1 VAVWCVFL
9 RINIEHTMKSLALI
23 FFLAGIFLTPVLW
36 AEELFFM
43 EDLMSAQKVAKSTR
57 KLVMI
62 DFKAEWCGPCK
73 MLDQTTWKDKSVI
86 LTLRDKAVA
95 VKIDVDKRSEL
106 AAKYSIHSLP
116 TVIFVDGNGNEV
128 SRFIGYRDAE
138 EFLKEISKLEES

>member
-1 VAVWCVFL
+1 
-9 RINIEHTMKSLALI
+9 MKSLAFI
-23 FFLAGIFLTPVLW
+23 SFLAGIFLTPVLW
-36 AEELFFM
+36 AEDLFF
-43 EDLMSAQKVAKSTR
+43 EGDLMAAQKIAKSTR

-73 MLDQTTWKDKSVI
+73 MLDRTTWKDENVI
-86 LTLRDKAVA
+86 STLKDKAVA
-95 VKIDVDKRSEL
+95 VKVDVDENSEL

-138 EFLKEISKLEES
+138 GFLKDFSNLEEP

>member
-1 VAVWCVFL
+1 
-9 RINIEHTMKSLALI
+9 MKSHALI
-23 FFLAGIFLTPVLW
+23 SFLAGIFLTPVLW
-36 AEELFFM
+36 AEDLFFM
-43 EDLMSAQKVAKSTR
+43 EDLMAAQKVAKSTR

-73 MLDQTTWKDKSVI
+73 MLDQTTWKDESVI
-86 LTLRDKAVA
+86 LSLGWTSLSFKV
-95 VKIDVDKRSEL
+95 DVDERSEL

-138 EFLKEISKLEES
+138 EFLKEFSKLEES

>member
-1 VAVWCVFL
+1 
-9 RINIEHTMKSLALI
+9 MKSLALI
-23 FFLAGIFLTPVLW
+23 SFLAGIFLKPVLC
-36 AEELFFM
+36 AEDLFF
-43 EDLMSAQKVAKSTR
+43 EGDLMTAQKVAKSTR

-73 MLDQTTWKDKSVI
+73 MLDQTTWRDENVI
-86 LTLRDKAVA
+86 STLKDKAVA
-95 VKIDVDKRSEL
+95 VKVDVDENGEL

-138 EFLKEISKLEES
+138 GFLKEFSKLEES

>member
-1 VAVWCVFL
+1 
-9 RINIEHTMKSLALI
+9 MKSHALI
-23 FFLAGIFLTPVLW
+23 SFLAGIFLTPVLW
-36 AEELFFM
+36 AEDLFF
-43 EDLMSAQKVAKSTR
+43 EGDLMAAQKVAKSTR

-73 MLDQTTWKDKSVI
+73 MLDRTTWKDENVI
-86 LTLRDKAVA
+86 STLKDKAVA
-95 VKIDVDKRSEL
+95 VKVDVDENSEL

-138 EFLKEISKLEES
+138 GFLKEFSNLEES

>member
-1 VAVWCVFL
+1 
-9 RINIEHTMKSLALI
+9 MKSLALI
-23 FFLAGIFLTPVLW
+23 SFLAGIFLTPVLW
-36 AEELFFM
+36 AEDLFF
-43 EDLMSAQKVAKSTR
+43 EGDLMAAQKVAKSTR

-73 MLDQTTWKDKSVI
+73 MLDRTTWKDENVI
-86 LTLRDKAVA
+86 STLKDKVVA
-95 VKIDVDKRSEL
+95 IKVDVDENSEL

-138 EFLKEISKLEES
+138 GFLKEFSNLEES

>member
-1 VAVWCVFL
+1 
-9 RINIEHTMKSLALI
+9 MKSLAFI
-23 FFLAGIFLTPVLW
+23 SFLAGIFLTPVLW
-36 AEELFFM
+36 AEDLFF
-43 EDLMSAQKVAKSTR
+43 EGDLMAAQKVAKSTR

-73 MLDQTTWKDKSVI
+73 MLDRTTWKDENVI
-86 LTLRDKAVA
+86 STLKDKAVA
-95 VKIDVDKRSEL
+95 VKVDVGENSEL

-138 EFLKEISKLEES
+138 GFLKEFSNLEES

>member
-1 VAVWCVFL
+1 
-9 RINIEHTMKSLALI
+9 MKSLAFI
-23 FFLAGIFLTPVLW
+23 SFLAGIFLTPVLW
-36 AEELFFM
+36 AEDLFF
-43 EDLMSAQKVAKSTR
+43 EGDLVAAQKVAKSTR

-73 MLDQTTWKDKSVI
+73 MLDRTTWKDENVI
-86 LTLRDKAVA
+86 STLKDKAVA
-95 VKIDVDKRSEL
+95 VKVDVDENSEL

-138 EFLKEISKLEES
+138 GFLKEFSNLEES

>member
-1 VAVWCVFL
+1 
-9 RINIEHTMKSLALI
+9 MKSLAFI
-23 FFLAGIFLTPVLW
+23 SFLAGIFLTPVLW
-36 AEELFFM
+36 SEDLFF
-43 EDLMSAQKVAKSTR
+43 EGDLMAAQKVAKSTR

-73 MLDQTTWKDKSVI
+73 MLDRTTWKDENVI
-86 LTLRDKAVA
+86 STLKDKAVA
-95 VKIDVDKRSEL
+95 VKVDVDENSEL

-138 EFLKEISKLEES
+138 GFLKEFSNLEES

>member
-1 VAVWCVFL
+1 
-9 RINIEHTMKSLALI
+9 MKSLALI
-23 FFLAGIFLTPVLW
+23 SFLAGIFLTPVLW
-36 AEELFFM
+36 AEDLFF
-43 EDLMSAQKVAKSTR
+43 EGDLMAAQKVAKSTR

-73 MLDQTTWKDKSVI
+73 MLDQTTWRDENVI
-86 LTLRDKAVA
+86 STLKDKAVA
-95 VKIDVDKRSEL
+95 VKVDVDENGEL

-138 EFLKEISKLEES
+138 GFLKEFSNLEES

>member
-1 VAVWCVFL
+1 
-9 RINIEHTMKSLALI
+9 MKSLALI
-23 FFLAGIFLTPVLW
+23 SFLAGIFLTPVLW
-36 AEELFFM
+36 AEDLFF
-43 EDLMSAQKVAKSTR
+43 EGDLMAVQKVAKSTR

-73 MLDQTTWKDKSVI
+73 MLDRTTWKDENVI
-86 LTLRDKAVA
+86 STLKDKVVA
-95 VKIDVDKRSEL
+95 IKVDVDENSEL

-138 EFLKEISKLEES
+138 GFLKEFSNLEES